1 MPEPNPLTN
10 IATKSMGMMPGMGL
24 AMGAGSVLGGLM
36 GGGGLHGKEIG
47 NLLGFEDKN
56 TNNKQKLEFD
66 NITINSLKIE
76 EASIGNLT
84 VESMDKK
91 EDSDF
96 DKIVDETGDK
106 KNIKE
111 DKGFLDTL
119 WDYSLPGMVS
129 GLFESKEE
137 SGPDPLKKEDSD
149 FDKIVDE
156 TGDKKNIKEDKGF
169 LDTLWD
175 YSLPGMVSGLFES
188 KEESEKQS
196 GQNFNETSFTG
207 EMGKP
212 PTTPIETMSDANL
225 EASEVLLGQSSFGGG
240 LPSIGEDLSDA
251 VSLLQEIS
259 DNTKAIEEMFN
270 WEEFKTQKGGADR
283 GWIDQI
289 FDGIYKP
296 FSMAWGAITDTVSGL
311 WKGVTDTV
319 SGLWKGVTDT
329 VSGLWTGVKD
339 VASGIWEGVKDVAGG
354 IWEGVKDTASGIW
367 EGVKDVA
374 GGIWEGV
381 KDTASGIWEGITD
394 TVSGLWTG
402 VTETVSG
409 AFTTVAD
416 TIGTAFSSVFE
427 GAKEVA
433 GGVWEGVGDVF
444 GFDTASDVEAKAA
457 AEANN
462 QGGERGPMMWM
473 DTVGNITAIRDSSY
487 RLEDSLIEI
496 KDILTDYRSWTMKT
510 GDYNDPFDDEDIALD
525 DFSIENPVAVYEDRT
540 EIPEPESVSD
550 INEDRT
556 EIPEPELVSD
566 HISYED
572 RTEIPEP
579 ELVSDHISYEDRT
592 EIPELVSDIN
602 EDHKEL
608 ESTLRE
614 NIIEK
619 SLNMDSLWPT
629 KQSASSKQHARMPR
643 DRNISTVQENAAK
656 PRGMMPSYTKAPP
669 PPRGMNQKTIN
680 ELQTYLRFPKWW
692 TRMG

>member
-106 KNIKE
+106 KTRKEDKGKE

-119 WDYSLPGMVS
+119 WDYSLPGEDSEKQSGQNFNETGKVS

-137 SGPDPLKKEDSD
+137 SGPDP
-149 FDKIVDE
+149 
-156 TGDKKNIKEDKGF
+156 
-169 LDTLWD
+169 
-175 YSLPGMVSGLFES
+175 
-188 KEESEKQS
+188 
-196 GQNFNETSFTG
+196 FTG

-212 PTTPIETMSDANL
+212 PTTLIETMSDANL
-225 EASEVLLGQSSFGGG
+225 EASEVLSGQSSFGGG

-259 DNTKAIEEMFN
+259 DNTKAIEELFN
-270 WEEFKTQKGGADR
+270 WEDFKPEGGADR
-283 GWIDQI
+283 GWIDQM
-289 FDGIYKP
+289 FDGILKP
-296 FSMAWGAITDTVSGL
+296 FSMAWGAITDT
-311 WKGVTDTV
+311 
-319 SGLWKGVTDT
+319 
-329 VSGLWTGVKD
+329 
-339 VASGIWEGVKDVAGG
+339 ASGIWEGVKDVAGG

-402 VTETVSG
+402 VTETVSET
-409 AFTTVAD
+409 FTTVAD

-427 GAKEVA
+427 GAKEIA
-433 GGVWEGVGDVF
+433 GGIWEGVKDVGGGIWEGVGDVF

-496 KDILTDYRSWTMKT
+496 KDILTDYCSWTMKT

-572 RTEIPEP
+572 RTEIPE
-579 ELVSDHISYEDRT
+579 
-592 EIPELVSDIN
+592 LVSDIN

-619 SLNMDSLWPT
+619 SLNMDKQKPT
-629 KQSASSKQHARMPR
+629 NQSASERSANASRMPR
-643 DRNISTVQENAAK
+643 DRNFSTVQENASK
-656 PRGMMPSYTKAPP
+656 PRGMVPSYTKAPP
-669 PPRGMNQKTIN
+669 PPRAMNQKTIN

>member
-36 GGGGLHGKEIG
+36 GGGGLHGKEIS

-84 VESMDKK
+84 VESMDKE

-106 KNIKE
+106 KNIKEDKGKE

-129 GLFESKEE
+129 GLFESEEE
-137 SGPDPLKKEDSD
+137 SGPDP
-149 FDKIVDE
+149 
-156 TGDKKNIKEDKGF
+156 
-169 LDTLWD
+169 
-175 YSLPGMVSGLFES
+175 
-188 KEESEKQS
+188 
-196 GQNFNETSFTG
+196 FTG
-207 EMGKP
+207 EMGNP
-212 PTTPIETMSDANL
+212 PTTPIETMSDANSEANL

-259 DNTKAIEEMFN
+259 DNTKAIEELFN
-270 WEEFKTQKGGADR
+270 WEDFKPEGGADR
-283 GWIDQI
+283 GWIDQM
-289 FDGIYKP
+289 FDGIFKL
-296 FSMAWGAITDTVSGL
+296 ASGI
-311 WKGVTDTV
+311 WEGVKDV
-319 SGLWKGVTDT
+319 ASGIWEGVKD
-329 VSGLWTGVKD
+329 VASGIWEGVKD

-354 IWEGVKDTASGIW
+354 IWEGVKDVASGIW

-374 GGIWEGV
+374 G
-381 KDTASGIWEGITD
+381 GIWEGITD

-416 TIGTAFSSVFE
+416 TIGGAMSSAFE
-427 GAKEVA
+427 GAKEIA
-433 GGVWEGVGDVF
+433 GGIWEGVKDVGGGIWEGVGDVF

-540 EIPEPESVSD
+540 EIPEPELVSD
-550 INEDRT
+550 LND
-556 EIPEPELVSD
+556 D
-566 HISYED
+566 HISYD
-572 RTEIPEP
+572 
-579 ELVSDHISYEDRT
+579 DRT

-619 SLNMDSLWPT
+619 SLNMDKQKST
-629 KQSASSKQHARMPR
+629 NQSASKQSTNAPRVPR
-643 DRNISTVQENAAK
+643 DRNIATVQENASK

>member
-106 KNIKE
+106 KTRKEDKGKE

-119 WDYSLPGMVS
+119 WDYSLPGEDSEKQSGQNFNETGKVS

-137 SGPDPLKKEDSD
+137 SGPDP
-149 FDKIVDE
+149 
-156 TGDKKNIKEDKGF
+156 
-169 LDTLWD
+169 
-175 YSLPGMVSGLFES
+175 
-188 KEESEKQS
+188 
-196 GQNFNETSFTG
+196 FTG

-212 PTTPIETMSDANL
+212 PTTLIETMSDANL
-225 EASEVLLGQSSFGGG
+225 EASEVLSGQSSFGGG

-259 DNTKAIEEMFN
+259 DNTKAIEELFN
-270 WEEFKTQKGGADR
+270 WEDFKPEGGADR
-283 GWIDQI
+283 GWIDQM
-289 FDGIYKP
+289 FDGILKP
-296 FSMAWGAITDTVSGL
+296 FSMAWGAIT
-311 WKGVTDTV
+311 
-319 SGLWKGVTDT
+319 
-329 VSGLWTGVKD
+329 
-339 VASGIWEGVKDVAGG
+339 
-354 IWEGVKDTASGIW
+354 DTASGIW

-402 VTETVSG
+402 VTETVSET
-409 AFTTVAD
+409 FTTVAD

-427 GAKEVA
+427 GAKEIA
-433 GGVWEGVGDVF
+433 GGIWEGVKDVGGGIWEGVGDVF

-496 KDILTDYRSWTMKT
+496 KDILTDYCSWTMKT

-525 DFSIENPVAVYEDRT
+525 DFSIENPVAV
-540 EIPEPESVSD
+540 
-550 INEDRT
+550 
-556 EIPEPELVSD
+556 
-566 HISYED
+566 YED

-619 SLNMDSLWPT
+619 SLNMDKQKPT
-629 KQSASSKQHARMPR
+629 NQSASERSANASRMPR
-643 DRNISTVQENAAK
+643 DRNFSTVQENASK
-656 PRGMMPSYTKAPP
+656 PRGMVPSYTKAPP
-669 PPRGMNQKTIN
+669 PPRAMNQKTIN

>member
-84 VESMDKK
+84 VESMDKE

-106 KNIKE
+106 K
-111 DKGFLDTL
+111 T
-119 WDYSLPGMVS
+119 
-129 GLFESKEE
+129 
-137 SGPDPLKKEDSD
+137 
-149 FDKIVDE
+149 
-156 TGDKKNIKEDKGF
+156 IKEDKGF

-207 EMGKP
+207 EMGNP
-212 PTTPIETMSDANL
+212 PTTPIETMSDANSDANL
-225 EASEVLLGQSSFGGG
+225 EASEVLSGQSSFGGG

-259 DNTKAIEEMFN
+259 DNTKAIEELFN
-270 WEEFKTQKGGADR
+270 WEDFKPEGGADR
-283 GWIDQI
+283 GWIDQM
-289 FDGIYKP
+289 FDGILKP

-311 WKGVTDTV
+311 WKGVTD
-319 SGLWKGVTDT
+319 
-329 VSGLWTGVKD
+329 
-339 VASGIWEGVKDVAGG
+339 VAS
-354 IWEGVKDTASGIW
+354 
-367 EGVKDVA
+367 
-374 GGIWEGV
+374 GIWEGV

-402 VTETVSG
+402 VTETVSET
-409 AFTTVAD
+409 FTTVAD

-427 GAKEVA
+427 GAKEIA
-433 GGVWEGVGDVF
+433 GGIWEGVKDVGGGIWEGVGDVF
-444 GFDTASDVEAKAA
+444 GFDTASDVEAKAT

-550 INEDRT
+550 
-556 EIPEPELVSD
+556 

-619 SLNMDSLWPT
+619 SLNMDKQKPT
-629 KQSASSKQHARMPR
+629 NQSASERSANASRMPR
-643 DRNISTVQENAAK
+643 DRNFSTVQENASK
-656 PRGMMPSYTKAPP
+656 PRGMVPSYTKAPP
-669 PPRGMNQKTIN
+669 PPRAMNQKTIN

>member
-84 VESMDKK
+84 VESMDKE

-106 KNIKE
+106 KNIKEDKGKE

-129 GLFESKEE
+129 GLFESEEE
-137 SGPDPLKKEDSD
+137 SGPDP
-149 FDKIVDE
+149 
-156 TGDKKNIKEDKGF
+156 
-169 LDTLWD
+169 
-175 YSLPGMVSGLFES
+175 
-188 KEESEKQS
+188 
-196 GQNFNETSFTG
+196 FTG
-207 EMGKP
+207 EMGNP
-212 PTTPIETMSDANL
+212 PTTPIETMSDANSEANL

-270 WEEFKTQKGGADR
+270 WEEFKPEGGADK
-283 GWIDQI
+283 GE
-289 FDGIYKP
+289 G
-296 FSMAWGAITDTVSGL
+296 GL
-311 WKGVTDTV
+311 WGGIKDAVGFAKDAVG
-319 SGLWKGVTDT
+319 GLWG
-329 VSGLWTGVKD
+329 G
-339 VASGIWEGVKDVAGG
+339 AKDVAGG
-354 IWEGVKDTASGIW
+354 LWEQA
-367 EGVKDVA
+367 KDVA
-374 GGIWEGV
+374 GG
-381 KDTASGIWEGITD
+381 
-394 TVSGLWTG
+394 L
-402 VTETVSG
+402 
-409 AFTTVAD
+409 
-416 TIGTAFSSVFE
+416 
-427 GAKEVA
+427 
-433 GGVWEGVGDVF
+433 WEGVGDVF

-496 KDILTDYRSWTMKT
+496 KDILTDCCSWTMKT

-540 EIPEPESVSD
+540 EIPEPELVSD
-550 INEDRT
+550 LND
-556 EIPEPELVSD
+556 D
-566 HISYED
+566 HISYD
-572 RTEIPEP
+572 
-579 ELVSDHISYEDRT
+579 DRT

-619 SLNMDSLWPT
+619 SLNMDKQKST
-629 KQSASSKQHARMPR
+629 NQSASKQSTNAPRVPR
-643 DRNISTVQENAAK
+643 DRNIATVQENASK